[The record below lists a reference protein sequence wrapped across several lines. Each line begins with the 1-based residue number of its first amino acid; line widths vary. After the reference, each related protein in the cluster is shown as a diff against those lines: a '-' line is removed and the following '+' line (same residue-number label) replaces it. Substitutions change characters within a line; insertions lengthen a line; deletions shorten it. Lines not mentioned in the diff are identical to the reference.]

1 MNAFVRQNSEYKREL
16 DILNYAKDDLAFY
29 LSKVE
34 NITIEEATEFVY
46 KTVKPTPVS
55 AKMLVRG
62 ENGDRSLNVLDLNDW
77 LNDVIENKLL
87 LAPSMTTYLPPF
99 VKKSVL
105 AEYIQHNMK
114 LRKADKK
121 AMFLWRMRGDKQ
133 KSNMYKVLQESRKI
147 KNNSLSGTH
156 SSPSTPWYNLSNH
169 STLTSTCRCATSY
182 ANSNNEKFIGGLRHY
197 FVPFIVMAHI
207 TVAARHSN
215 IEAIKSAC
223 EEFNLYL
230 PTAEDCINI
239 VRFSTQYYW
248 TNATY
253 EAEIYEYLQSLTPY
267 ERAAFAYTGDMYHID
282 KYNGEFTKQFLTDMC
297 RMIEGKCE
305 NPKEIISNLDDNF
318 LATSTYLCAPIIKG
332 YSLADAEEE
341 KPEAY
346 NAVALTAINLKETL
360 VKYQSFIEG
369 FLRQDYLPLS
379 IADFPESMRKSVPTS
394 DTDSTIFTIQYWCH
408 KYGDIPY
415 SHETNSIQYVMTF
428 LIAGLTEH
436 TLKMYSRNLGI
447 GDEQLGQLEMKNE
460 YIFPTF
466 GLTSLAKHYFNYMSA
481 QEGNVY
487 DKLVTDI
494 KGVNM
499 RSSNAPPEVN
509 ANCKKLIEKIMMM
522 QINGEKIYLK
532 DIIAPIAQQ
541 ELEIINALLSGDSNV
556 YNTVQIKDHISYTQG
571 TDAPAYK
578 AHLFWNQ
585 VFGDKYGQAP
595 LPPYRAIKVGVG
607 LKNKTAVASW
617 LNSLTDGPIKENLKK
632 WVEEEGKK
640 DVTTFRLPKSTIE
653 TSGIPE
659 EIRPI
664 INVRKLALEIMKPYY
679 YFLEAAGIYMLND
692 KYTRLISEEYLFL
705 DGNVYKA
712 A

>member
-1 MNAFVRQNSEYKREL
+1 MNIFTRPIPEYKREL
-16 DILNYAKDDLAFY
+16 DILGYARDDLAFY
-29 LSKVE
+29 LSKIE
-34 NITIEEATEFVY
+34 NISLKEAQEYVL
-46 KTVKPTPVS
+46 KNVKANPVS

-62 ENGDRSLNVLDLNDW
+62 DNGDRSLNVLNLNEW
-77 LNDVIENKLL
+77 LDDVIKNKLL
-87 LAPSMTTYLPPF
+87 IAPSLTTYLPPSI
-99 VKKSVL
+99 KKSVL

-114 LRKADKK
+114 LRKNDKK
-121 AMFLWRMRGDKQ
+121 AMFLWRMRKDEQ
-133 KSNMYKVLQESRKI
+133 KAAMYKVLQESRKI

-169 STLTSTCRCATSY
+169 SSLTSTCRCATSY

-197 FVPFIVMAHI
+197 FVPFMVMSHI
-207 TVAARHSN
+207 TVSARHSN
-215 IEAIKSAC
+215 LQAIEQAIK
-223 EEFNLYL
+223 EFNLHT
-230 PTAEDCINI
+230 PTAEECIDI
-239 VRFSTQYYW
+239 VRYSTQYYW
-248 TNATY
+248 VNEEY
-253 EAEIYEYLQSLTPY
+253 EKEIYEYLLSLTPI
-267 ERAAFAYTGDMYHID
+267 ERAAFAYTGDMYHIE
-282 KYNGEFTKQFLTDMC
+282 KYNPEFIKAFFTDMC
-297 RMIEGKCE
+297 RMVEGKCD
-305 NPKEIISNLDDNF
+305 NAKEIISSLDDNF

-332 YSLADAEEE
+332 HSLSDAETD

-346 NAVALTAINLKETL
+346 QAVALTSLNLKETL
-360 VKYQSFIEG
+360 IKYRSFVEG
-369 FLRQDYLPLS
+369 FLRQEYLPLS

-408 KYGDIPY
+408 KYGDTPY
-415 SHETNSIQYVMTF
+415 SHATNSIQYVMTF

-436 TLKMYSRNLGI
+436 TLKMYSKNLGI
-447 GDEQLGQLEMKNE
+447 QDSQLGQLEMKNE

-509 ANCKKLIEKIMMM
+509 ANCKALIEKIMSM

-541 ELEIINALLSGDSNV
+541 ELEIINALLFGDSNV

-571 TDAPAYK
+571 TNAPAYK

-595 LPPYRAIKVGVG
+595 ILPYRAIKVGVNI
-607 LKNKTAVASW
+607 KNKTALKSW
-617 LNSLTDGPIKENLKK
+617 LDSLTDGPVKNNLKR
-632 WVEEEGKK
+632 WVEEESKK

-664 INVRKLALEIMKPYY
+664 INIRKLALEIMKPYY
-679 YFLEAAGIYMLND
+679 YFLESAGIFMLNE
-692 KYTRLISEEYLFL
+692 KNTRLISEEYLFL
-705 DGNVYKA
+705 GDRVVKA
-712 A
+712 T